1 MKVEL
6 LSHTEN
12 PEKVIASAAKL
23 CYSNKADIDSLMN
36 DLTEEKVKKFVQKLE
51 SLNHES
57 VFEHCDYTFGI
68 EGVSRALLAQ
78 ITRHRVGASFS
89 VRSQRYCSED
99 NFGYVIPP
107 SIQKHE
113 KHAVRYKALMADIQN
128 LYNKLVELGVPK
140 EDARM
145 ILPNACE
152 TRMIVTMNV
161 RELWHFFNLRCCNR
175 AQWEIRELANTMLKL
190 CREVSP
196 LLFEHAGSA
205 CVKGYCP
212 EGDMSCGKAPTMKEL
227 TSEILS
233 KLNRE
238 RRIIYGDS
246 SYLRRVIS

>member
-36 DLTEEKVKKFVQKLE
+36 DLTEEKVEKFVQKLE
-51 SLNHES
+51 SLGHES

-78 ITRHRVGASFS
+78 ITRHRIGASFS

-113 KHAVRYKALMADIQN
+113 KHAVRYKALMTDIQN
-128 LYNKLVELGVPK
+128 LYNKLVELDVPK

-145 ILPNACE
+145 VLPNACE

-161 RELWHFFNLRCCNR
+161 RELWHFFNLRCCSR
-175 AQWEIRELANTMLKL
+175 AQWELRELAWRMLRL
-190 CREVSP
+190 CEKASP
-196 LLFEHAGSA
+196 ILFKHAGPA

-212 EGDMSCGKAPTMKEL
+212 EGSMSCGKAPTMKEL
-227 TSEILS
+227 RAKYFE
-233 KLNRE
+233 N
-238 RRIIYGDS
+238 
-246 SYLRRVIS
+246 

>member
-36 DLTEEKVKKFVQKLE
+36 DLTEEKVEKFVQKLE
-51 SLNHES
+51 SFGHES

-78 ITRHRVGASFS
+78 ITRHRIGASFS

-128 LYNKLVELGVPK
+128 LYNKLVDLGIPK

-145 ILPNACE
+145 VLPNACE

-161 RELWHFFNLRCCNR
+161 RELWHFFNLRCCSR
-175 AQWEIRELANTMLKL
+175 AQWELRELAWRMLRL
-190 CREVSP
+190 CEKVSP
-196 LLFEHAGSA
+196 VLFKHAGPA

-212 EGDMSCGKAPTMKEL
+212 EGSMSCGKAPTMKEL
-227 TSEILS
+227 
-233 KLNRE
+233 RE
-238 RRIIYGDS
+238 KYFQN
-246 SYLRRVIS
+246 

>member
-51 SLNHES
+51 SLDHES

-161 RELWHFFNLRCCNR
+161 RELWHFFNLRCCSR
-175 AQWEIRELANTMLKL
+175 AQWELRELAWRMLRL
-190 CREVSP
+190 CEKVSP
-196 LLFEHAGSA
+196 VLFKHAGPA

-212 EGDMSCGKAPTMKEL
+212 EGSMSCGKAPTMKEL
-227 TSEILS
+227 
-233 KLNRE
+233 RE
-238 RRIIYGDS
+238 KYFQN
-246 SYLRRVIS
+246 